1 MFDIF
6 ISYKRKS
13 LATANNLYYRLCT
26 KGYSTFFDLEEMGRD
41 NFNVQLLTYIEHA
54 KDVFVLL
61 EEGSLDACLLDRNPT
76 DTIVLEDGT
85 RERRNW
91 NNDWFCREIAYAIE
105 KHKNIIPV
113 LINGCTMPK
122 ADLLPKALKE
132 LSLKHSPEFSF
143 SFFDDYINKLIE
155 KGFIT
160 STPQRAE
167 DRVTSIFKFYSNK
180 DCTVYKEGKLVCK
193 LVANSDEPYYLPVE
207 HKGDYTFK
215 STNSKTKETITIKA
229 HIDAE
234 EEKEVYIPWKR
245 KTKLTGL
252 ILTGGILMAA
262 FLVYRFVW
270 PILLERKTEVTLP
283 PDATSTQTIDET
295 YSDKTAEENGQTE
308 NENGTTEDSREE
320 TEHTTVCITEIP
332 LGEKP
337 GKADLNA
344 IGSVISFPEEKDY
357 CDEYRYAVV
366 AAPSGHS
373 IYSFGSAAHDGTPQ
387 TLLNDE
393 AVLILAEHKGYSC
406 VIVLSQKKARWV
418 NSEYLTINEK
428 YLILRDTPCAEDLD
442 SVDPGVSHP
451 DAGEYLD
458 TYEQKH
464 VKTIQG
470 ISSVSCM
477 RILAEGE
484 KEGNYFKVEDGTELI
499 VLARNRYEFS
509 CVLIPSMNAAGWIE
523 NCYLA

>member
-41 NFNVQLLTYIEHA
+41 NFNTQLLTYIEHA

-61 EEGSLDACLLDRNPT
+61 EEGSLDACLLDKNPE
-76 DTIVLEDGT
+76 DIIVLEDGT
-85 RERRNW
+85 RERKSW
-91 NNDWFCREIAYAIE
+91 TSDWFCREIAHAIE
-105 KHKNIIPV
+105 QKKNIIPV

-122 ADLLPKALKE
+122 ADSLPKALKE
-132 LSLKHSPEFSF
+132 LSLKHAPEFSF

-160 STPQRAE
+160 STPQGG
-167 DRVTSIFKFYSNK
+167 DRVTSIFKFYSNM
-180 DCTVYKEGKLVCK
+180 DCTVYKEGKLVCQ
-193 LVANSDEPYYLPVE
+193 LAANSDEPFYLPVE

-215 STNSKTKETITIKA
+215 STNSKSKETVTIKE

-234 EEKEVYIPWKR
+234 EEKEVYIKWKR

-252 ILTGGILMAA
+252 ILVGGVLGLA
-262 FLVYRFVW
+262 FLFYQFVW
-270 PILLERKTEVTLP
+270 PYLSDDHTETGLPSGAVETQNTEVF
-283 PDATSTQTIDET
+283 S
-295 YSDKTAEENGQTE
+295 SDKTADENGQTE
-308 NENGTTEDSREE
+308 NTTGTAEGTDEK
-320 TEHTTVCITEIP
+320 TGHAAICITELP

-337 GKADLNA
+337 GEADLNS
-344 IGSVISFPEEKDY
+344 IGSVIKYPDDKDY
-357 CDEYRYAVV
+357 LDEYRYAVV
-366 AAPSGHS
+366 SAPSGHS

-387 TLLNDE
+387 TLLNNE
-393 AVLILAEHKGYSC
+393 EVLILAEHKGYSC

-418 NSEYLTINEK
+418 NTEYLTINEK
-428 YLILRDTPCAEDLD
+428 CLILREKPCAEDLNT
-442 SVDPGVSHP
+442 VDPGVSHP
-451 DAGEYLD
+451 DTNEFLD
-458 TYEQKH
+458 AYEQKH
-464 VKTIQG
+464 VKTNQDLSG
-470 ISSVSCM
+470 ISCM

-484 KEGNYFKVEDGTELI
+484 KEGNYFKVEDGTEI
-499 VLARNRYEFS
+499 VVLARNRYEFS

-523 NCYLA
+523 SRYLA